1 MGRFL
6 GYGFCV
12 KTKREGEGRKRGK
25 EKKKSGFNESY
36 ELNVLRGDTFIN
48 CEGRG
53 GVGGTELTFGL
64 SGLSSAPL
72 CDVQMRYSRHGS
84 WGGRQVGGV
93 GGGGYLYRVTID
105 EETELTIINV
115 QIIEG
120 SV

>member
-1 MGRFL
+1 M
-6 GYGFCV
+6 C
-12 KTKREGEGRKRGK
+12 KDKKGRKREEKG
-25 EKKKSGFNESY
+25 EGKKKSGFNESY

-93 GGGGYLYRVTID
+93 GGGIFIQSD
-105 EETELTIINV
+105 N
-115 QIIEG
+115 
-120 SV
+120 